1 MSTFPRSFF
10 LSKSYLS
17 SLFSSFFTVFVIFV
31 LADFTPESFSNL
43 ESYYLK
49 ILIVPYNSVNMKEK
63 LQLFL
68 LLVFLFVFS
77 QKENNDLAYSQHFKL
92 QGDSVYCKEVT

>member
-63 LQLFL
+63 LQLFSIIS
-68 LLVFLFVFS
+68 FS
-77 QKENNDLAYSQHFKL
+77 IYFHKK
-92 QGDSVYCKEVT
+92 KIMI